1 MKNLILFLFCVL
13 SSFNLLSQ
21 DIGITGSFSPNPT
34 PVGGTSTL
42 TVQFINSEPFMTYDI
57 GEVYVQISFPSNYAP
72 TGAPTGNFTSY
83 FNLVDQ
89 GGGLWLGYNTVVIPT
104 LLDLLPLGGQLVLN
118 WQVTGISVTSGAL
131 TNLETNFD
139 SLDDGTDGD
148 NLYTTGLTVTAP
160 LPIKLVSFEGRSTS
174 CDQINLAWQTVSERN
189 NDYIEIQRSSNG
201 IDFVT
206 LEKLSGTNRSDLNS
220 YSYYDRNELVGG
232 TKYYYRLKQVD
243 FDGKFEYHKVIA
255 VEHICASEP
264 LALGI
269 YPNPAID
276 KVNIT
281 LTGLSVPT
289 EVNLSILNNEGSL
302 VRTLTINSATNNE
315 FYLNDLPAGVYHLK
329 AEGFEETL
337 TARFI
342 RIQ

>member
-1 MKNLILFLFCVL
+1 MRSILILIIFCY
-13 SSFNLLSQ
+13 FQ
-21 DIGITGSFSPNPT
+21 TISFSQYDVTLNAIFNPNTVPSGQTTYFELTFCNLTPT
-34 PVGGTSTL
+34 ALSVPTGGVGVQVNWGTGYSGD
-42 TVQFINSEPFMTYDI
+42 V
-57 GEVYVQISFPSNYAP
+57 AP
-72 TGAPTGNFTSY
+72 TGAIASLFNWFDIGNGWYGVNNAPITFPTCGVLSFEVIANAPNSGGSQSSY
-83 FNLVDQ
+83 SSQIF
-89 GGGLWLGYNTVVIPT
+89 P
-104 LLDLLPLGGQLVLN
+104 P
-118 WQVTGISVTSGAL
+118 
-131 TNLETNFD
+131 
-139 SLDDGTDGD
+139 GTD
-148 NLYTTGLTVTAP
+148 LTPGNNNGSQTLVVTAP

-329 AEGFEETL
+329 SEGFEETL